1 MTDRR
6 KRGQRTVNG
15 RPLRSANARLVAEH
29 DAALTRIEGL
39 AAQVQTLRTSL
50 AEVTRELES
59 APGGLRKNI
68 KAAAIAGAHAALAAT
83 SGETPHSEEVMP
95 DRPRRTEG
103 DVPRPEESRG
113 AGLHAVAGAAHPTH
127 AEPVTPE
134 GPAPTE
140 SPR

>member
-29 DAALTRIEGL
+29 DAALARIEGL
-39 AAQVQTLRTSL
+39 AAQVQTC
-50 AEVTRELES
+50 RELIRRASIALE
-59 APGGLRKNI
+59 PGATAEERREVRNECTELF
-68 KAAAIAGAHAALAAT
+68 HALAAT
-83 SGETPHSEEVMP
+83 SGEPP
-95 DRPRRTEG
+95 
-103 DVPRPEESRG
+103 
-113 AGLHAVAGAAHPTH
+113 
-127 AEPVTPE
+127 PE